1 MGEKNN
7 TIPTVCLNMIVKN
20 ESKIITRLFDSVSS
34 IIDCY
39 CICDT
44 GSTDNTIE
52 IIQTYFSNKNI
63 PGKIVNE
70 PFQNFSHNRNF
81 ALKSCLGLSEYILL
95 LDADMS
101 LQIKNFNKNMLNNFD
116 DFTILQGND
125 DFYYLNKRII
135 KNNGLYNYTG
145 VTHEYI
151 NCPDNS
157 ITYNFNKN
165 ELFIN
170 DIGDGGSKGNKI
182 ERDIKLLLNGIEN
195 EPSNRGRYY
204 FYLANT
210 YKDSGRYNEA
220 IENYKKRIELGGW
233 EQEIWQSMY
242 KMGQCYKDMGNI
254 DLAIINWMNA
264 YNLIPKRIENLYS
277 IIKYYRETSK
287 HNLALMFYD
296 IAIKKLLEIGK
307 EKDTY
312 LFLENDVYS
321 YKLLYEYTIFAY
333 YIGKKNID
341 NEIIQILNVKNI
353 DYTILTNILNNF
365 KFYSEKLKP
374 IKTID
379 LTDKLLINLNNDK
392 TSFNSSSSCLILD
405 NSDENG
411 YLLNVR
417 FVNYM
422 ITSDGSYIN
431 CDKHIATIN
440 KFIYLNNDF
449 SVKSEKLFDLNFLDK
464 RYIGVEDVRIYR
476 DVNNNIIF
484 IGTGLHDNYKIGI
497 VNGNYDLNSDKL
509 IPKELNCSFNNN
521 SCEKNWVYAE
531 FMGSTHVIYKWYP
544 LQICQI
550 IDEHNQIVLKEEKEM
565 PHIFSYVRGS
575 TCGFKYSAKTISE
588 NSNNIKLTLYNE
600 EIWFIVHLV
609 SYESP
614 RHYYHLFVVFDENM
628 NLLRYSAPFKFEGE
642 AIEYCLSLIVK
653 DEEVII
659 NYSCWDRSTKIGV
672 YDKTYIDSLVK
683 FNM

>member
-1 MGEKNN
+1 MAL
-7 TIPTVCLNMIVKN
+7 I
-20 ESKIITRLFDSVSS
+20 
-34 IIDCY
+34 
-39 CICDT
+39 
-44 GSTDNTIE
+44 GS
-52 IIQTYFSNKNI
+52 
-63 PGKIVNE
+63 G
-70 PFQNFSHNRNF
+70 
-81 ALKSCLGLSEYILL
+81 
-95 LDADMS
+95 
-101 LQIKNFNKNMLNNFD
+101 
-116 DFTILQGND
+116 
-125 DFYYLNKRII
+125 KRII

-195 EPSNRGRYY
+195 EPSNKERYY

-233 EQEIWQSMY
+233 DQEIWQSMY
-242 KMGQCYKDMGNI
+242 KIGQCYKDMGNI

-296 IAIKKLLEIGK
+296 IAIKNLLETGK

-449 SVKSEKLFDLNFLDK
+449 SVKSEKLFDLNFIDK
-464 RYIGVEDVRIYR
+464 RYVGVEDVRIYR
-476 DVNNNIIF
+476 DVNNNNIIF

-509 IPKELNCSFNNN
+509 ISKELNCTFNNN
-521 SCEKNWVYAE
+521 SCEKNWVYTE
-531 FMGSTHVIYKWYP
+531 FMGTTHVIYKWYP

-550 IDEHNQIVLKEEKEM
+550 IDEPNQIVLKEEKEM

-588 NSNNIKLTLYNE
+588 NSNNIKLTLYTE
-600 EIWFIVHLV
+600 EIWFIGHLV

-614 RHYYHLFVVFDENM
+614 RQYYHLFVVFDENM

-659 NYSCWDRSTKIGV
+659 NYSCWDRTTKIGV